1 MITVDQNGELRG
13 TKPPPI
19 RISLG
24 LGAGL
29 LGLMAMIGL
38 ASSFS
43 PSLPQV
49 EAAAEVR
56 DAIPYRLV
64 NGAMYVYANLGG
76 VPHNMVLDTGAYGS
90 QITVPIA
97 NALLRRNQ
105 AYVVPGIF
113 YNGVANGSVVPTQR
127 VVVRTMRIGRHTLH
141 NVEMIVADDG
151 GGVLLGLSELRAIG
165 NFTVDQSRSQ
175 IRFN

>member
-1 MITVDQNGELRG
+1 MSPAEPRIRPMITVDQNGELRG

-76 VPHNMVLDTGAYGS
+76 VPQHGLGHWSLRIADHRADRQRAPEEEPSLCRTGNFL
-90 QITVPIA
+90 Q
-97 NALLRRNQ
+97 
-105 AYVVPGIF
+105 
-113 YNGVANGSVVPTQR
+113 GVANGSVVPTQR
-127 VVVRTMRIGRHTLH
+127 VVVRTMK
-141 NVEMIVADDG
+141 
-151 GGVLLGLSELRAIG
+151 
-165 NFTVDQSRSQ
+165 
-175 IRFN
+175 

>member
-1 MITVDQNGELRG
+1 MKNVLLAATAAAIIGFG
-13 TKPPPI
+13 TI
-19 RISLG
+19 
-24 LGAGL
+24 
-29 LGLMAMIGL
+29 IGL
-38 ASSFS
+38 ASYNQA
-43 PSLPQV
+43 PTAW
-49 EAAAEVR
+49 EAPDTSSVR

-127 VVVRTMRIGRHTLH
+127 VVVRTMRIGRHALH
-141 NVEMIVADDG
+141 NVEMIVTDDG

-165 NFTVDQSRSQ
+165 SFTVDPSRSQ
-175 IRFN
+175 IRFD